1 MQLPTH
7 RLFWAVSLG
16 HAANDLFMSMRSVVL
31 TFISAYVL
39 PISAQQISLA
49 VSAIELCGALSQPFF
64 GRRADRSGGR
74 WLGAGGITWTAS
86 FMLLGMLAVTLGGG
100 FWLMLILM
108 ALAGFGSGAFHPV
121 GSMYSTDVDP
131 LRAGR
136 NAALFFM
143 FGQIG
148 LALGPMLSGL
158 LLDRSHTTLNVW
170 FGAALGT
177 LGPRLFERGSLLP
190 LFALGVI
197 IIPAAVLMALTI
209 PSRAASLAHSAR
221 SESTSRTPA
230 ASVAPRAFAILGLA
244 VALRS
249 MAHLST
255 VNFLPYMFQ
264 LKGWSPAEYGALA
277 SSFWIASGFAG
288 VWFGSLGDR
297 YDMRRVIMFSL
308 IVTAPVV
315 FLIPDLNGLLAVAG
329 AFVIGAMSGSHS
341 LIVVLSQRLLPGKKG
356 FASGAILGFIF
367 AAGAISNLIVGG
379 LIDRF
384 GAVST
389 FHVIAV
395 LTLASSLLW
404 LLIPAASYKRQ
415 PPQPVAEPA
424 ASSG

>member
-1 MQLPTH
+1 MQLPTQ

-39 PISAQQISLA
+39 PMSAQHISLA

-121 GSMYSTDVDP
+121 GSMYSTDIDP

-170 FGAALGT
+170 FGTALGT

-190 LFALGVI
+190 LFALGVVV
-197 IIPAAVLMALTI
+197 IPAAALMALTI
-209 PSRAASLAHSAR
+209 PARAADHAHHSHGESAGRAAAR
-221 SESTSRTPA
+221 SA
-230 ASVAPRAFAILGLA
+230 APRTFAILGLA

-297 YDMRRVIMFSL
+297 YDMRRVIMVSL
-308 IVTAPVV
+308 IVTAPAV
-315 FLIPDLNGLLAVAG
+315 FLMPDLNGLLAVAG

-356 FASGAILGFIF
+356 FASGATLGFIF
-367 AAGAISNLIVGG
+367 AAGAVSNLIVGG

-384 GAVST
+384 GSVST
-389 FHVIAV
+389 FHLIAG

-404 LLIPAASYKRQ
+404 LLIPAASYKR
-415 PPQPVAEPA
+415 PEPQPA
-424 ASSG
+424 ATPSR

>member
-1 MQLPTH
+1 
-7 RLFWAVSLG
+7 
-16 HAANDLFMSMRSVVL
+16 
-31 TFISAYVL
+31 
-39 PISAQQISLA
+39 
-49 VSAIELCGALSQPFF
+49 
-64 GRRADRSGGR
+64 
-74 WLGAGGITWTAS
+74 
-86 FMLLGMLAVTLGGG
+86 
-100 FWLMLILM
+100 
-108 ALAGFGSGAFHPV
+108 
-121 GSMYSTDVDP
+121 MYSTDVDP